1 MGPRYF
7 GCIPSQD
14 NELSKQ
20 MLVLKG
26 TPRNFQELQPVFWRR
41 WGVVLDDS

>member
-7 GCIPSQD
+7 GCIPSHD

-20 MLVLKG
+20 MLALKS
-26 TPRNFQELQPVFWRR
+26 TPRNFQELQPLFWRR
-41 WGVVLDDS
+41 QGVVLDDS